1 MGRGLKLTS
10 NDFPGG
16 GDGGG
21 GGGAISFFLACR
33 VFKWWVKTDI
43 ALTLG
48 PKSCNKSIF
57 CALERM
63 TRTVYTGHKFKY

>member
-1 MGRGLKLTS
+1 MGKGMKLTS

-21 GGGAISFFLACR
+21 GGGAISSFFLACR
-33 VFKWWVKTDI
+33 VFKWLVKTDI

-48 PKSCNKSIF
+48 PKSCLKNIF
-57 CALERM
+57 YSQQM
-63 TRTVYTGHKFKY
+63 IV